1 MGILNTILGS
11 GDVITKGLGL
21 IDSLHTSDTELI
33 EAKTKAKTDLL
44 TSYAPFKVAQR
55 YLALLFG
62 FTFVGSYLMIL
73 VLFFMG
79 HDISEAQE
87 IVRTFKI
94 DLICL
99 TIIAFYFG
107 IIVELIR
114 QHLLHFMTN
123 MIFNWNYLE
132 L

>member
-1 MGILNTILGS
+1 MGILSTILGS
-11 GDVITKGLGL
+11 GDVIGKGLDL
-21 IDSLHTSDTELI
+21 IDSMHTSETEAI

-44 TSYAPFKVAQR
+44 ASYAPFRIAQR
-55 YLALLFG
+55 YLALIFG

-107 IIVELIR
+107 GGAFEGVMSKKR
-114 QHLLHFMTN
+114 GK
-123 MIFNWNYLE
+123 
-132 L
+132 